1 MLSLALL
8 ITVDNSILA
17 IMPEAIDRETLWSL
31 FGIVIFALLSAIF
44 LFPRLVALVLSLLSL
59 TNFQEAYQVIVRP
72 YYSRLGLICILIVLD
87 LTLLTI
93 SQLVWFKSL
102 EIIVGLILVILISW
116 LGSNLFKD
124 IFNTYLL
131 DSIVQSRGRFN
142 SELLIVSKS
151 LVNIAIV
158 FVVIFIF
165 AQVHQVNLVGLFASL
180 GISGLAIAFA
190 AQKTLEQILGGVVLY
205 LDRPFFVDDYIGLP
219 DGTFGKVESI
229 GLRSTRIRT
238 SGKGTVVIVPN
249 SSLTQVNIEN
259 YTGAKKIIS
268 LINIVFEQ
276 TIPESETAFIRQIII
291 NSTNNIYGIDFRNTE
306 VIFKE
311 ITNEQNNKVTKVQI
325 NFIILGS
332 GKVSLELR
340 QQLLDI
346 AKQKFKELRQ
356 PALNKEQKYGIG
368 FTLEDKTI
376 NIDSPITI

>member
-1 MLSLALL
+1 
-8 ITVDNSILA
+8 
-17 IMPEAIDRETLWSL
+17 MPEAIDTGSSWGLLGLVVFS
-31 FGIVIFALLSAIF
+31 LLSAIF
-44 LFPRLVALVLSLLSL
+44 LFPRLITLVLTLFSLSKIK
-59 TNFQEAYQVIVRP
+59 EVYQIIVKP
-72 YYSRLGLICILIVLD
+72 YYSRLGLICILVVLD
-87 LTLLTI
+87 LALLSMTQI
-93 SQLVWFKSL
+93 IWFKYL
-102 EIIVGLILVILISW
+102 ELIVGAVVVILVSW
-116 LGSNLFKD
+116 LGRNIFKD
-124 IFNTYLL
+124 IFDTYLL
-131 DSIVQSRGRFN
+131 DSIVTSRGRFN

-165 AQVHQVNLVGLFASL
+165 AQLHHVNLVGLFASL

-190 AQKTLEQILGGVVLY
+190 SQKTLEQILGGVVLY
-205 LDRPFFVDDYIGLP
+205 LDRPFFVGDYIGLP

-238 SGKGTVVIVPN
+238 SGKGTLVIVPN

-276 TIPESETAFIRQIII
+276 VIPESETAFIRQIII
-291 NSTNNIYGIDFRNTE
+291 NSTDNIYGIDFRNTE

-311 ITNEQNNKVTKVQI
+311 IINEEQNKATKVQI
-325 NFIILGS
+325 NFIVLGS

-346 AKQKFKELRQ
+346 AKQK
-356 PALNKEQKYGIG
+356 LNKELKKYGIG
-368 FTLEDKTI
+368 FVLEDQTI
-376 NIDSPITI
+376 NIDSPITV

>member
-1 MLSLALL
+1 
-8 ITVDNSILA
+8 
-17 IMPEAIDRETLWSL
+17 MPEAIDTGSLWGL
-31 FGIVIFALLSAIF
+31 FGLVVFSLLSVIF
-44 LFPRLVALVLSLLSL
+44 LFPRLITLVFTLFSL
-59 TNFQEAYQVIVRP
+59 TKIKEAYQTIVRP

-87 LTLLTI
+87 LALLTVAKI
-93 SQLVWFKSL
+93 IWFRYL
-102 EIIVGLILVILISW
+102 EIVVGIVLVILVSW
-116 LGSNLFKD
+116 LGCNIFKD
-124 IFNTYLL
+124 IFDTYLL

-165 AQVHQVNLVGLFASL
+165 AQVHHVNLVGLFASL

-205 LDRPFFVDDYIGLP
+205 LDRPFFVNDYIGLA

-238 SGKGTVVIVPN
+238 SGKGTVVIIPN

-259 YTGAKKIIS
+259 YTGAKKVIS
-268 LINIVFEQ
+268 LINITFEQ
-276 TIPESETAFIRQIII
+276 IIPESEKAFIRQIII

-311 ITNEQNNKVTKVQI
+311 ITNERGNKATKVQI
-325 NFIILGS
+325 NFIVLGS

-346 AKQKFKELRQ
+346 AKQK
-356 PALNKEQKYGIG
+356 LNKELKKYGIG
-368 FTLEDKTI
+368 FVLEDKTI

>member
-1 MLSLALL
+1 MS
-8 ITVDNSILA
+8 
-17 IMPEAIDRETLWSL
+17 EAIDTGSFWGL
-31 FGIVIFALLSAIF
+31 FGLVAFSLLSALF
-44 LFPRLVALVLSLLSL
+44 LFPRLITLVLTLFSL
-59 TNFQEAYQVIVRP
+59 TKIKEAYQTIVRP

-87 LTLLTI
+87 LALLTVANI
-93 SQLVWFKSL
+93 IWFKYL
-102 EIIVGLILVILISW
+102 EIIVGVVLVILISW
-116 LGSNLFKD
+116 LGCNIFQD
-124 IFNTYLL
+124 IFETYLL

-165 AQVHQVNLVGLFASL
+165 AQAHRVNLVGLFASL

-190 AQKTLEQILGGVVLY
+190 AQKTLEQILGGIVLY

-249 SSLTQVNIEN
+249 SSLTQINIEN

-268 LINIVFEQ
+268 LINIIFEQ
-276 TIPESETAFIRQIII
+276 VIPESEKAFIRQIII
-291 NSTNNIYGIDFRNTE
+291 NSTDNIYGIDFRNTE

-311 ITNEQNNKVTKVQI
+311 TTNDIKDKVTKVQI

-346 AKQKFKELRQ
+346 AKQKLSKEL
-356 PALNKEQKYGIG
+356 KKYGIG
-368 FTLEDKTI
+368 FVLEDQTI

>member
-332 GKVSLELR
+332 GKVSLEPGCLT
-340 QQLLDI
+340 QV
-346 AKQKFKELRQ
+346 
-356 PALNKEQKYGIG
+356 P
-368 FTLEDKTI
+368 
-376 NIDSPITI
+376 

>member
-1 MLSLALL
+1 MLGSSVL
-8 ITVDNSILA
+8 ITVGNFILA
-17 IMPEAIDRETLWSL
+17 IMPEAIDRGTWWSL
-31 FGIVIFALLSAIF
+31 FGIVAFSLLSAIF
-44 LFPRLVALVLSLLSL
+44 LFPRLVALVLSLFSL

-72 YYSRLGLICILIVLD
+72 YYGRLGLICILIVLD

-93 SQLVWFKSL
+93 SQLFLFKYL
-102 EIIVGLILVILISW
+102 EVIVGVVLVILVSW
-116 LGSNLFKD
+116 LGCNLFKD
-124 IFNTYLL
+124 IFDTYLL

-158 FVVIFIF
+158 FVVVFIF
-165 AQVHQVNLVGLFASL
+165 AQVHHVNLVGLFASL

-268 LINIVFEQ
+268 LINIVFERV
-276 TIPESETAFIRQIII
+276 IPEAETAFIRQIII

-311 ITNEQNNKVTKVQI
+311 ITNEQKNKVTKVQI

-346 AKQKFKELRQ
+346 AKQK
-356 PALNKEQKYGIG
+356 LNKELEKYGIG

-376 NIDSPITI
+376 NIDSPITV

>member
-1 MLSLALL
+1 MSSSAVLTIVGSYIHSIML
-8 ITVDNSILA
+8 
-17 IMPEAIDRETLWSL
+17 EAIDTESLWEL
-31 FGIVIFALLSAIF
+31 FGLVVMALLSAIF
-44 LFPRLVALVLSLLSL
+44 LFSRLITLVLTRLSL
-59 TNFQEAYQVIVRP
+59 SQIKKVYQTIVRP
-72 YYSRLGLICILIVLD
+72 YYSCLGLICISIILD
-87 LTLLTI
+87 LSLLNI
-93 SQLVWFKSL
+93 SQSIWFRCL
-102 EIIVGLILVILISW
+102 EIVVSILLAILIIW
-116 LGSNLFKD
+116 LGCNIFKD
-124 IFNTYLL
+124 IFDTYLL
-131 DSIVQSRGRFN
+131 DTIVQSRGRFN

-151 LVNIAIV
+151 LVNIAIA

-165 AQVHQVNLVGLFASL
+165 AQVHHVNLVGLFASL

-268 LINIVFEQ
+268 LINILFEQ
-276 TIPESETAFIRQIII
+276 VIPESEKAFIRQIII

-306 VIFKE
+306 VVFQE
-311 ITNEQNNKVTKVQI
+311 ITKERQNKATKVQI

-340 QQLLDI
+340 QQLLDL
-346 AKQKFKELRQ
+346 AKQK
-356 PALNKEQKYGIG
+356 LNKELEKYGIG
-368 FTLEDKTI
+368 FILEDKTI

>member
-1 MLSLALL
+1 MF
-8 ITVDNSILA
+8 
-17 IMPEAIDRETLWSL
+17 EAIDTETFWGL
-31 FGIVIFALLSAIF
+31 FGLVAFSLLSALF
-44 LFPRLVALVLSLLSL
+44 LFPRLITLVLTLFSL
-59 TNFQEAYQVIVRP
+59 TKIKEAYQTIVRP

-87 LTLLTI
+87 LALLTVANI
-93 SQLVWFKSL
+93 IWFKYL
-102 EIIVGLILVILISW
+102 EIIVGVVLVILISW
-116 LGSNLFKD
+116 LGCNIFQD
-124 IFNTYLL
+124 IFETYLL
-131 DSIVQSRGRFN
+131 DSMVQSRGRFN

-165 AQVHQVNLVGLFASL
+165 AQAHRVNLVGLFASL

-190 AQKTLEQILGGVVLY
+190 AQKTLEQILGGIVLY

-249 SSLTQVNIEN
+249 SSLTQINIEN

-268 LINIVFEQ
+268 LINIIFEQ
-276 TIPESETAFIRQIII
+276 VIPESEKAFIRQIII

-311 ITNEQNNKVTKVQI
+311 TTNDSTDKVTKVQI

-332 GKVSLELR
+332 GKVTLELR

-346 AKQKFKELRQ
+346 AKQKLNQEL
-356 PALNKEQKYGIG
+356 KKYGIG
-368 FTLEDKTI
+368 FVLEDKTI